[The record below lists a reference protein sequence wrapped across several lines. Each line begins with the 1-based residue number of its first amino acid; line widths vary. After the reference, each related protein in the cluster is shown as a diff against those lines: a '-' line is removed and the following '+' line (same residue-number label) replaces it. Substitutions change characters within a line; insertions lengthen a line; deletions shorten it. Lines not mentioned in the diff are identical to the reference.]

1 MAKRMKERFSCKMCI
16 LLPFI
21 LLSSLP
27 AGEDYRVKTIFDG
40 KTLEGW
46 KALNM
51 SYWSVQDVAITV

>member
-1 MAKRMKERFSCKMCI
+1 MCI

-27 AGEDYRVKTIFDG
+27 AGEDYGFKTIFDG